1 MALGA
6 LIGAYQEDDAG
17 SLYALQP
24 LAGRT
29 LIEYQARCAAAAG
42 CAPIVV
48 VVETVPAA
56 LALAFD
62 RLRSEGIPVVPV
74 SAGSEAAARFEP
86 QARILQMADGIAPA
100 MALVER
106 VTGSEERT
114 VVTVPDDEAH
124 GLFERIDH
132 QHRWGGLALTDG
144 QTLASTAAMLGDWDL
159 LSTLLRRTIQAGA
172 HQLPT
177 LEGVTPFHA
186 QSGGG
191 AAAFDRSLLVA
202 SRQFRPDWVARYL
215 LPIPEEFATEQLMRS
230 PVQPGWL
237 LATALGAT
245 AVAVLAIWLGYR
257 WTGLILLLLS
267 LPLDLIADRLAQL
280 RLQPLPA
287 RALVRRLL
295 WPVAGLALVA
305 LGWVLFREDQG
316 WGPLASG
323 LAALGFAEAGRIER
337 GGRDLPFGHWLF
349 DRRPAVIIAALLA
362 AAGGWTA
369 IPVVLAGYSMASFFL
384 VQHWVHRPSSD

>member
-6 LIGAYQEDDAG
+6 LIGAYQEDEAG

-48 VVETVPAA
+48 VVETIPVGLAAA
-56 LALAFD
+56 LE
-62 RLRSEGIPVVPV
+62 RLRAEGIQVVPV
-74 SAGSEAAARFEP
+74 SDGGEAAARFEP
-86 QARILQMADGIAPA
+86 QARVLQMADGIAPA

-106 VTGSEERT
+106 VASADERT
-114 VVTVPDDEAH
+114 VVTVPDNEAH
-124 GLFERIDH
+124 QMFERIDN
-132 QHRWGGLALTDG
+132 QHRWAGLALVDG

-172 HQLPT
+172 NQIQT
-177 LEGVTPFHA
+177 QDGVTPYHA
-186 QSGGG
+186 SSGGG
-191 AAAFDRSLLVA
+191 ATAFDRSLVVA
-202 SRQFRPDWVARYL
+202 SRQFRPDWVARFL

-230 PVQPGWL
+230 AIQPGWL
-237 LATALGAT
+237 MASALALTS
-245 AVAVLAIWLGYR
+245 VAVLSLWLG
-257 WTGLILLLLS
+257 WQWSGLILLLLS

-295 WPVAGLALVA
+295 WPIAGLALVA
-305 LGWVLFREDQG
+305 LGWVLFRQGQG
-316 WGPLASG
+316 WGSLASAAG
-323 LAALGFAEAGRIER
+323 ALAFAQALKIER
-337 GGRDLPFGHWLF
+337 GSRDLPFGHWLF
-349 DRRPAVIIAALLA
+349 DRRPAVVVALALAIAGLWTVIPVILA
-362 AAGGWTA
+362 FYAAG
-369 IPVVLAGYSMASFFL
+369 SFFV
-384 VQHWVHRPSSD
+384 VQHLVHRPAYD